1 VLTSRLT
8 LKQLV
13 ILSGKGGTGK
23 TSISASL
30 MHLSATS
37 HNKAVFVDAD
47 VDAAN
52 LALISQAN
60 PISTHSYWGSHIAEI
75 NAQKCNLC
83 GVCHDICRYDAIIK
97 PVSPEFRYQVNP
109 LLCDGCAACVYQCP
123 ESAIKMVEQEDGEW
137 FHSNTPYGD
146 LFHAELFPAAENTGK
161 LVTTVK
167 QNAKLFA
174 EDHQIPLMIIDG
186 PPGIGC
192 PAISASAGADLALLV
207 AEPGLSGYH
216 DLERIIKTLA
226 HFKVPAMICINKADI
241 DPITT
246 QKIRQLANSQKFL
259 TAAEIPFDD
268 TFPIA
273 MVNGMPI
280 TAFAP
285 DTIASRE
292 IRQIWCHIQN
302 FLFGVENET
311 SAN

>member
-1 VLTSRLT
+1 MIKSHRNV
-8 LKQLV
+8 KQLV

-30 MHLSATS
+30 MHLSTS
-37 HNKAVFVDAD
+37 SLHQAVFVDAD

-52 LALISQAN
+52 LALVSQAQ

-75 NAQKCNLC
+75 DPQCCSLC
-83 GVCHDICRYDAIIK
+83 SICFEVCRYDAIIEPGTQK
-97 PVSPEFRYQVNP
+97 EKYQVNP

-123 ESAIKMVEQEDGEW
+123 EFAIQMVKQEDGEW
-137 FHSNTPYGD
+137 FHSKTPYGN

-207 AEPGLSGYH
+207 AEPGVSGYH
-216 DLERIIKTLA
+216 DLERIIKTLD
-226 HFKVPAMICINKADI
+226 HFKVAAMICINKGDL
-241 DPITT
+241 DVKTT
-246 QKIRQLANSQKFL
+246 QSIHQLANSHDYQIV
-259 TAAEIPFDD
+259 AEIPFDD
-268 TFPIA
+268 AFPRA
-273 MVNGMPI
+273 MVEGLPI
-280 TAFAP
+280 TEFAP
-285 DTIASRE
+285 ENIASKK
-292 IRQIWCHIQN
+292 IKQIWDQIQDI
-302 FLFGVENET
+302 LFGEDNET
-311 SAN
+311 SRL